1 MPAEPYRA
9 AIVGLSEIGA
19 APSHEAPDPVLGEA
33 QPHSHAA
40 AYAAVPRTTVAAVCD
55 LVPDLLERF
64 QRQWGAVFPEARR
77 YTDYREMLSRE
88 RIDLLSVATP
98 DDRHAQIVID
108 AAASGVRGIL
118 CEKPIATTL
127 AEADR
132 MIAACAERRI
142 PLLVNHTRRWLP
154 EVVEARRLVR
164 ANAIGRLH
172 RIVAIHGGPRA
183 MLFRMGTHLVDTVC
197 FFAESDPESVG
208 GELDDEH
215 RRYGP
220 RYAGDGGRDAATDP
234 GYSAY
239 VRFQNG
245 VRAFLTASKRTMRT
259 FEVDLIG
266 EAGRIRIREVASPVH
281 VGEIWQMLGD
291 GAPAVRPLCPPYTTL
306 ADTRAALVELLGL
319 IEHGGSGSSTGEDGR
334 RVLSILLGIL
344 QSNDEGGGPVP
355 FPVHDR

>member
-1 MPAEPYRA
+1 MEAYRA

-19 APSHEAPDPVLGEA
+19 APSPGAPDPVLGRA
-33 QPHSHAA
+33 MPHSHAA
-40 AYAAVPRTTVAAVCD
+40 AYAAATRATLVAACD
-55 LVPDLLERF
+55 LVPDVLERF
-64 QRQWGAVFPEARR
+64 QRQWSSVFREVRL

-98 DDRHAQIVID
+98 DDRHAQIVLD
-108 AAASGVRGIL
+108 AAASGVKGIL

-127 AEADR
+127 VEADR
-132 MIAACAERRI
+132 MIAACTERRI
-142 PLLVNHTRRWLP
+142 PLLINHTRRWFP
-154 EVVEARRLVR
+154 EFVEARRLVR
-164 ANAIGRLH
+164 ANAIGPLH

-183 MLFRMGTHLVDTVC
+183 MLFRLGTHLVDAVC
-197 FFAESDPESVG
+197 FFAESEPVSVS

-215 RRYGP
+215 RDYGP

-245 VRAFLTASKRTMRT
+245 VRAFLTASKRTMYT
-259 FEVDLIG
+259 FELDLIG
-266 EAGRIRIREVASPVH
+266 AAGRIRVGAH
-281 VGEIWQMLGD
+281 AGEIWRTLSD
-291 GAPAVRPLCPPYTTL
+291 GAPAVRQLRPPSTTRG
-306 ADTRAALVELLGL
+306 DMVAAVVELLGL

-344 QSNDEGGGPVP
+344 QSNDMGGGPVS

>member
-1 MPAEPYRA
+1 MAVEPYRA

-40 AYAAVPRTTVAAVCD
+40 AYASIPRTTVVAVCD
-55 LVPDLLERF
+55 VAPDVLERF
-64 QRQWGAVFPEARR
+64 RRQWGEVFPEARR
-77 YTDYREMLSRE
+77 YTDYREMLARE
-88 RIDLLSVATP
+88 RIDVLSVATP

-108 AAASGVRGIL
+108 AAESAVKGIL

-127 AEADR
+127 TEADR

-142 PLLVNHTRRWLP
+142 PFLINHTRRWFP
-154 EVVEARRLVR
+154 EFVEARRLVR
-164 ANAIGRLH
+164 ANAIGPLH

-197 FFAESDPESVG
+197 LFAESDPESVG
-208 GELDDEH
+208 GELEDEH

-220 RYAGDGGRDAATDP
+220 RYAGDGGRDGATDP

-239 VRFQNG
+239 IRFQNG
-245 VRAFLTASKRTMRT
+245 VRASLTASKRTMYT
-259 FEVDLIG
+259 FEIDLIG
-266 EAGRIRIREVASPVH
+266 AAGRIRVGAHAGEV
-281 VGEIWQMLGD
+281 WQTLGD
-291 GAPAVRPLCPPYTTL
+291 GAPAVRPLRLPYTTR
-306 ADTRAALVELLGL
+306 ADMGAAVEELLGL
-319 IEHGGSGSSTGEDGR
+319 IEHGGRGSSTGEDGR
-334 RVLSILLGIL
+334 RVVSILLAIL
-344 QSNDEGGGPVP
+344 QSNDQGGTPVS